1 MIDAIRCCRV
11 ARDRRVGGPLISVAA
26 YLMKHPPQ
34 QLTDDLAKERVEQ
47 FLRGEVER

>member
-11 ARDRRVGGPLISVAA
+11 ARDRRVGGPLTSVAA

-34 QLTDDLAKERVEQ
+34 QLTDDLAKEQVER